1 MQLNVNLFINLEWQ
15 LYILKINLLFDIY
28 LAIQVSSSSAERSF
42 STLKRTKTWIRN
54 TMGEARL
61 SNRAIL
67 NIEQGLVA
75 ANDIDAVVK
84 IFASLKDRRCEF

>member
-15 LYILKINLLFDIY
+15 LYNLKINLLFDIY

-67 NIEQGLVA
+67 NIEQDLVA

-84 IFASLKDRRCEF
+84 IFASLKDRRFQF